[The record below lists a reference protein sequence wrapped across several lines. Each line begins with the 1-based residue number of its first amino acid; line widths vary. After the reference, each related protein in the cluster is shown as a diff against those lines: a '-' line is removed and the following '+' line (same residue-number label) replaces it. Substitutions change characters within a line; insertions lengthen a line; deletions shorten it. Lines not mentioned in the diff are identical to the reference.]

1 MRVESLSSFYCF
13 FLFFK
18 IYSARLNTH
27 SRTERTA
34 RNSALFVSTVR
45 RTCICPWP
53 RTGSSL
59 SISPTQPPTPRV
71 RTTGASS
78 CTRSPTA
85 ACLYSRT
92 TTKVGTSYLLS
103 TTQWTEHPIHLSWA
117 SLYVY
122 SVYISQ
128 LSQSNHMIKS
138 NRIFFSLNF

>member
-92 TTKVGTSYLLS
+92 TTKVGTSYLCQQLNGPNIPS
-103 TTQWTEHPIHLSWA
+103 AYLKHLFIRVQFI
-117 SLYVY
+117 YK
-122 SVYISQ
+122 SVIAI
-128 LSQSNHMIKS
+128 QSYDQK
-138 NRIFFSLNF
+138 